1 MFKTY
6 VDVTWV
12 KYDRSTDSRWTKKT
26 PKLQEVNKSM
36 DPPGSPKIIPS
47 LKKKLDKQRKAFL
60 GYGFL

>member
-1 MFKTY
+1 MIDQPTHAGQ
-6 VDVTWV
+6 
-12 KYDRSTDSRWTKKT
+12 KT